1 MQVLNEI
8 VQFSCSHVS
17 QTEQYSDCPEQ
28 HGCTRQTLEK
38 VSSQRVV
45 RYWVVWGLLTRPAR
59 TPSLNCSL
67 GTTVFFELCRGPL
80 ECHQIPGAFS
90 FLNFILGLF
99 EGDWHFSVRIASDS
113 GRIINSQVS
122 QSIGRD
128 LSTDPPEYGSE
139 VLITRQKPLIL
150 LRSQ

>member
-1 MQVLNEI
+1 MTLTFVPSASNAGFEWNRSVFVQPRFADWAILWLPWATWLYSSNAGKSVLSE
-8 VQFSCSHVS
+8 
-17 QTEQYSDCPEQ
+17 
-28 HGCTRQTLEK
+28 GCKILGS
-38 VSSQRVV
+38 VRVV
-45 RYWVVWGLLTRPAR
+45 DSTSQDPIL
-59 TPSLNCSL
+59 
-67 GTTVFFELCRGPL
+67 ELQFGHHSVLWTLPWTS

-128 LSTDPPEYGSE
+128 LSTDPPEYD
-139 VLITRQKPLIL
+139 QKC
-150 LRSQ
+150 